1 MPIVRRNKGDKPATA
16 SSSTK
21 TEGIK
26 KRIPAKE
33 KLIYTS
39 KEGVLVVKTPALC
52 TKWPTP
58 FRMRLVSDYV
68 APRTLMSV
76 DAYARKFVDTGYQD
90 EVYRINKIDI
100 RIRQPAELLQ
110 NSRHLVVLRTEVCNI
125 SQNRCMYL
133 YHDEPAMRVLM
144 TYAFLFG
151 KVIPGMPKLD
161 IYDYIP

>member
-1 MPIVRRNKGDKPATA
+1 MYKMADA
-16 SSSTK
+16 
-21 TEGIK
+21 
-26 KRIPAKE
+26 
-33 KLIYTS
+33 
-39 KEGVLVVKTPALC
+39 
-52 TKWPTP
+52 
-58 FRMRLVSDYV
+58 VSDASCQRLRS
-68 APRTLMSV
+68 APYAYER